1 MGYFR
6 RIYFRE
12 KERKRLG
19 VIHIDELKNEI
30 AATVENE
37 ATETFPYIDIKR
49 PRFLWVNLLIVV
61 GIMVILIMGLVPS
74 PILFLVGFAI
84 ALMINYP
91 NLEMQKD
98 VS

>member
-19 VIHIDELKNEI
+19 VIHIEELKNEI
-30 AATVENE
+30 AATIENE
-37 ATETFPYIDIKR
+37 ATETYHHIDIKR

-61 GIMVILIMGLVPS
+61 GIMVLLIMGLVPS
-74 PILFLVGFAI
+74 LFYFWSDSL
-84 ALMINYP
+84 L
-91 NLEMQKD
+91 L
-98 VS
+98 